1 MLASNETMI
10 QKRELD
16 SQRKRTLIMK
26 QKVLQQERR
35 LRAKETEFEQIRNA
49 QENARRLRRDR
60 EEFANLIQQQREA
73 KLEECKRVKRAQQ
86 QKHYSNLDTPQRP
99 DHAREHAQ
107 EEYYKQMV
115 QYNKKVQEIN
125 QINQKRENERKRL
138 LQLKSVLEQQD
149 RQLHKL
155 TDAKNKMIQS
165 ERNAKSSYSNQL
177 AKIQTEQ
184 SHLASSIR
192 KMQYANTLQ
201 MIKNKQQLGYY
212 K

>member
-1 MLASNETMI
+1 MTTAERELGLTNSHELTLVNEEHRNGNNSELLLLKKMICARHTPMLASNETMI

-73 KLEECKRVKRAQQ
+73 KLEECKKVKRAQQ
-86 QKHYSNLDTPQRP
+86 QKHYSSLDTPQRQER
-99 DHAREHAQ
+99 AREHAQ

-115 QYNKKVQEIN
+115 LYNKKVQEIN
-125 QINQKRENERKRL
+125 QINQKRSNERKRL

-149 RQLHKL
+149 R
-155 TDAKNKMIQS
+155 
-165 ERNAKSSYSNQL
+165 
-177 AKIQTEQ
+177 
-184 SHLASSIR
+184 
-192 KMQYANTLQ
+192 
-201 MIKNKQQLGYY
+201 
-212 K
+212 